1 MMALVKGINYM
12 IGGIYFFSLGLIIG
26 SFLNVVI
33 YRLPANKSIINPPSH
48 CPHCKQRLK
57 AIDLIPVLSYLLNK
71 GKCRYCR
78 EKISIQYPL
87 VELLTGLL
95 FFAAYLKFGFS
106 SYLFIILLLLSA
118 LIVVSI
124 IDLKYMII
132 PNQITYGG
140 LILSLFFA
148 FIFDYITLFNAF
160 LGIIIPSLVLFL
172 IIFFSKGGMGV
183 GDLKLAAMLGG
194 FLGYK
199 YVLAGIFLGSLIGS
213 IIGIY
218 FILSKK
224 WNGKTM
230 IPFGPLIALGNII
243 MIFFGRELFD
253 LYIAIF
259 V

>member
-1 MMALVKGINYM
+1 M
-12 IGGIYFFSLGLIIG
+12 IFEIYFFSLGLIIG

-33 YRLPANKSIINPPSH
+33 YRLPADKSIVSPPSH
-48 CPHCKQRLK
+48 CPNCKQRLRV
-57 AIDLIPVLSYLLNK
+57 IDLIPVISYLLNK
-71 GKCRYCR
+71 GRCRYCG

-87 VELLTGLL
+87 VELLTAIL
-95 FFAAYLKFGFS
+95 FLAAYLKFGFS
-106 SYLFIILLLLSA
+106 GYLIIILLLLSA

-124 IDLKYMII
+124 IDLKYKII
-132 PNQITYGG
+132 PNQITYAG
-140 LILSLFFA
+140 IFLSLIFA
-148 FIFDYITLFNAF
+148 FVFDYITLFNAF
-160 LGIIIPSLVLFL
+160 LGIAIPSLVLFL
-172 IIFFSKGGMGV
+172 IIFLSKGGMGV

-218 FILSKK
+218 FIISKK

-230 IPFGPLIALGNII
+230 IPFGPLIALGTTI